1 LPTNPTV
8 RPLFRPTPSVRLIA
22 LTLWVA
28 ALAYLSLA
36 PEVSAPGGVRIWDK
50 FSHFTAYAVLAVLLI
65 RVLALRRRLD
75 VWWLLSAWLLCFS
88 YGLLL
93 EGLQGWMALG
103 RQFEGGD
110 LLANALGA
118 LAGCALFCRNA
129 VGSSQ

>member
-1 LPTNPTV
+1 LNTFLWN
-8 RPLFRPTPSVRLIA
+8 LRLTA

-36 PEVSAPGGVRIWDK
+36 PEVVAPGGVRIWDK
-50 FSHFTAYAVLAVLLI
+50 FSHSAAYAVLAVLLI
-65 RVLALRRRLD
+65 RALVVRWPVDSRRLFT
-75 VWWLLSAWLLCFS
+75 AWLLCFG

-103 RQFEGGD
+103 RQFEAGD

-118 LAGCALFCRNA
+118 LAGCALFCRNTVRA
-129 VGSSQ
+129 CR

>member
-1 LPTNPTV
+1 MPTNPTV

-65 RVLALRRRLD
+65 RVWAL
-75 VWWLLSAWLLCFS
+75 V
-88 YGLLL
+88 
-93 EGLQGWMALG
+93 
-103 RQFEGGD
+103 
-110 LLANALGA
+110 
-118 LAGCALFCRNA
+118 
-129 VGSSQ
+129 